1 MDRRGNHLDSSL
13 RFAIVL
19 WSLKKVLK
27 NFFLSC
33 DGICRSRVLN

>member
-1 MDRRGNHLDSSL
+1 MGRRGNHLDSSL

-19 WSLKKVLK
+19 WSLKKVMR

-33 DGICRSRVLN
+33 DGICRSSVLN

>member
-19 WSLKKVLK
+19 WSLKVLK
-27 NFFLSC
+27 KFFLSC